1 MINSNKT
8 LSQKA
13 LAGAAFL
20 RMHAKAM
27 AGDDDFFVAIMSEPH
42 TIAAN
47 AIEQLVKENA
57 ELRAQLIAFQKAAN
71 PAVAVDLASGP
82 DTTACYTP
90 FVIGTRVCLKA
101 NPDQRGT
108 VVGSSIRE
116 RHINP
121 DRSLLDNITGPD
133 DERFIYLT
141 DGTQLRVRNIRREIT
156 IEPTPFIPKK
166 QQGGRS

>member
-1 MINSNKT
+1 MINPNKP

-13 LAGAAFL
+13 LAGASFL

-71 PAVAVDLASGP
+71 GTPHWHMVLWFKPEDLEKATTVFREYALEEDGDEPGAEDYRFEAVQEDKSRGRAVG
-82 DTTACYTP
+82 YM
-90 FVIGTRVCLKA
+90 
-101 NPDQRGT
+101 
-108 VVGSSIRE
+108 
-116 RHINP
+116 
-121 DRSLLDNITGPD
+121 
-133 DERFIYLT
+133 
-141 DGTQLRVRNIRREIT
+141 
-156 IEPTPFIPKK
+156 
-166 QQGGRS
+166 